1 MNEHSSHQDRPL
13 LGILLMLGFCVM
25 APVGDA
31 LAKLLSTQLPMGQLV
46 AVRFVIQAAIL
57 VPIVIA
63 TKRQWRMSPRVLRLV
78 IRRTLLHITGIGCMF
93 TALRYLPLAD
103 AVAIAFVMPFIM
115 LILGKYVLGEEV
127 GLRRLLACIV
137 GFIGTLMVI
146 QPSFSQVGAPAL
158 LPLAVAFI
166 FAFFML
172 LTRQIAKDTDPIALQ
187 AVSGVIA
194 SALLLP
200 LLWIG
205 SSTDI
210 ADLSFIVPT
219 GTVTWLLLA
228 IGVVGTVA
236 HLFMTWSLRYAPST
250 MLAPMQYIE
259 IPLAAL
265 VGWLVFSDWPNG
277 LAALGICITMA
288 AGLYVM
294 LRERAMVQRPQEA
307 P

>member
-1 MNEHSSHQDRPL
+1 
-13 LGILLMLGFCVM
+13 
-25 APVGDA
+25 
-31 LAKLLSTQLPMGQLV
+31 
-46 AVRFVIQAAIL
+46 
-57 VPIVIA
+57 
-63 TKRQWRMSPRVLRLV
+63 
-78 IRRTLLHITGIGCMF
+78 
-93 TALRYLPLAD
+93 
-103 AVAIAFVMPFIM
+103 
-115 LILGKYVLGEEV
+115 
-127 GLRRLLACIV
+127 
-137 GFIGTLMVI
+137 MVI